1 MKKVLVTGSL
11 GYLGSVLLPYLT
23 GNGFDCVGYDTGFFK
38 DCCLYPCQEQKTVF
52 RDMRDFTGDDL
63 KGIDAVIH
71 LAAMSNDPLMS
82 FPAAQFYDPVRKY
95 ALDIAGLCRDRGIK
109 FIFASSCSVYGIGSR
124 ILNED
129 SGTDP
134 QTGYSLNKFQ
144 VENDLAAISGGG
156 FAPIVLRFA
165 TAYGLSPRM
174 RFDLVINMLAG
185 MAVATKKIILNSDG
199 KSWRPFV
206 NVRDICQAIRYAIDF
221 DYASHR
227 PLVLN
232 VGDTR
237 DNYQIIDIAGMIQK
251 EVPGCE
257 IRFLRSVK
265 DAAADVELVR
275 DRKVQDGVDTRTYKV
290 SFERIKSVFPGF
302 QCDWTVPDGIHE
314 MVDFFR
320 ELPVTGAQLNNM
332 NYYRLQK
339 MEYLLKNGYVSE
351 DLKWKERK

>member
-1 MKKVLVTGSL
+1 
-11 GYLGSVLLPYLT
+11 
-23 GNGFDCVGYDTGFFK
+23 
-38 DCCLYPCQEQKTVF
+38 
-52 RDMRDFTGDDL
+52 
-63 KGIDAVIH
+63 
-71 LAAMSNDPLMS
+71 
-82 FPAAQFYDPVRKY
+82 
-95 ALDIAGLCRDRGIK
+95 
-109 FIFASSCSVYGIGSR
+109 
-124 ILNED
+124 
-129 SGTDP
+129 
-134 QTGYSLNKFQ
+134 
-144 VENDLAAISGGG
+144 
-156 FAPIVLRFA
+156 
-165 TAYGLSPRM
+165 
-174 RFDLVINMLAG
+174 
-185 MAVATKKIILNSDG
+185 
-199 KSWRPFV
+199 V
-206 NVRDICQAIRYAIDF
+206 NVRDICQAIRYAVDF
-221 DYASHR
+221 DYASDK
-227 PLVLN
+227 PLILN

-320 ELPVTGAQLNNM
+320 ELPLTGAQLNNM